1 MKIQSSF
8 WKPRLPYLLGGI
20 IAVPIIIVI
29 AGYIIFTTVA
39 FIDGGFT
46 PREVYF
52 FTSPDNLS
60 RVVIAKR
67 TAFPASEFVDPAIVV
82 TIELR
87 EVSTDI
93 ILGMKE
99 IRLTEESDLNEPTVQ
114 WKEDTL
120 QIDGLDSRTRRTIIL
135 KSKND

>member
-1 MKIQSSF
+1 MFDFYLESFHSLVQETAYPSGDEEMKIQSSF
-8 WKPRLPYLLGGI
+8 WKPRLPYLLSGI

-39 FIDGGFT
+39 FVDGGFT
-46 PREVYF
+46 PREVYS

-87 EVSTDI
+87 EVRTDI
-93 ILGMKE
+93 ILGLKE
-99 IRLTEESDLNEPTVQ
+99 
-114 WKEDTL
+114 L
-120 QIDGLDSRTRRTIIL
+120 QIHPRSPNRLVMEL
-135 KSKND
+135 V